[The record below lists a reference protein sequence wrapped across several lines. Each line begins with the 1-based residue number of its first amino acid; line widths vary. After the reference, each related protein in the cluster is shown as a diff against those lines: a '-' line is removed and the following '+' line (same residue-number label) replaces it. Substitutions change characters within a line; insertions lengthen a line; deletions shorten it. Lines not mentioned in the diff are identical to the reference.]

1 VRENQFKREP
11 LRVEGPK
18 SGLRYLLGLPFL
30 PQTPCII
37 PLRPLMAL
45 HPRPFFVGGSCPFV
59 DSMKIVAMLF
69 GERCARGSDFFDDGI
84 VHGKGAINVSGVQT
98 IGK

>member
-1 VRENQFKREP
+1 
-11 LRVEGPK
+11 
-18 SGLRYLLGLPFL
+18 
-30 PQTPCII
+30 
-37 PLRPLMAL
+37 
-45 HPRPFFVGGSCPFV
+45 V